1 MGFWKV
7 ILSRIAGRRPS
18 VNQMDH
24 ETIAKNI
31 RTGSLYVMKESDAG
45 VKEIVEI
52 AGGAPGTG
60 ESHLRAHQIDSA
72 DDHPPVTEPNRGK
85 IVATKADTGE
95 IEFLEKGSF
104 DKYFRHSQAFPSDF
118 WMIEHNLSKL
128 PSVTIS
134 DTSGNEI
141 EGEVIHI
148 DLNSLTVAFSAPF
161 AGYADLN

>member
-1 MGFWKV
+1 MAFWK
-7 ILSRIAGRRPS
+7 IFSSRKHSKKPGLNDLPFGAIG
-18 VNQMDH
+18 VNEAD
-24 ETIAKNI
+24 
-31 RTGSLYVMKESDAG
+31 GSLFIRKKTEAGAES
-45 VKEIVEI
+45 IVEV

-60 ESHLRAHQIDSA
+60 ESHLRAHQIDSPA
-72 DDHPPVTEPNRGK
+72 DHPPVPAPNRGK